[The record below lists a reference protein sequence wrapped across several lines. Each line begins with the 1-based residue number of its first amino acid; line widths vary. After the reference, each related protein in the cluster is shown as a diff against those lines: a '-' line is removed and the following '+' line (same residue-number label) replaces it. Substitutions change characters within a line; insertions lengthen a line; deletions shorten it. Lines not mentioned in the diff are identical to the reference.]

1 VSIHYQYR
9 PIKQNGVIRFE
20 KLLTAVQY
28 VICEMLWY
36 KCKQG

>member
-20 KLLTAVQY
+20 KLLTAVQD
-28 VICEMLWY
+28 L
-36 KCKQG
+36 